1 MDLRRKGER
10 RRYERRPNYP
20 FRDSFGEWVI
30 SNRRR
35 LVDRRAGEISE
46 DQEYVPS
53 PSPSPITQPKP
64 SRPGEKSS
72 GGSGGSLLLHY
83 RDAVVNLH
91 PSDDGFLMGR
101 NRQCDLVVP
110 KEFVSRRHAR
120 VECRNGG
127 FVLVDQSLNGTYLQD
142 KTGEVRFIH
151 QDDAPL
157 TGSGY
162 LSLGSP
168 LTENADN
175 LVYFYCRENA
185 LVT

>member
-20 FRDSFGEWVI
+20 FRDSSGEWVTK
-30 SNRRR
+30 NRRR
-35 LVDRRAGEISE
+35 LVDRRSGDVTE
-46 DQEYVPS
+46 DREHTTAPVS
-53 PSPSPITQPKP
+53 APKP
-64 SRPGEKSS
+64 SKSAEQP
-72 GGSGGSLLLHY
+72 SGGSLLLHY
-83 RDAVVNLH
+83 RDAVVNLQ
-91 PSDDGFLMGR
+91 PTDESFMMGR

-120 VECRNGG
+120 VECRDGG
-127 FVLVDQSLNGTYLQD
+127 FVLIDQSLNGTYLQD
-142 KTGEVRFIH
+142 KTGKIRFLH
-151 QDDAPL
+151 QDAAPL

-175 LVYFYCRENA
+175 LVYFYCRESA